1 MAQKSN
7 NPKTTKSA
15 SAFDALVSLRKPAN
29 HSDSQT
35 GDQPGTVPPRN
46 RAAKS
51 SPEPSTGLAKSV
63 DPDYIKF
70 TTYVRKDTHR
80 AVKVK
85 ITERDE
91 ELSDLVEQ
99 LLQSWLQKNK

>member
-1 MAQKSN
+1 MAKRSSSSK
-7 NPKTTKSA
+7 PDKAA
-15 SAFDALVSLRKPAN
+15 SAFDALVSLRKP
-29 HSDSQT
+29 SIPPDSQT
-35 GDQPGTVPPRN
+35 VDHLDALPAEQTSKPPT
-46 RAAKS
+46 
-51 SPEPSTGLAKSV
+51 PTGLAKSV

-85 ITERDE
+85 LTERDE

-99 LLQSWLQKNK
+99 LLQTWLHKNK